1 MGLNFFAADATE
13 VNCSR
18 KNRKK
23 LHVIVSCSKHLSIV
37 RIDISGNHEAKEVSL
52 MILTALKAIFWRI
65 KLMTA
70 KGLELSCG
78 EGVSIPLS
86 LIKRLLIPR
95 DSTPSMKRNTSR
107 EVLAKVYLAP

>member
-23 LHVIVSCSKHLSIV
+23 LHAIVSCSKHLSIAN
-37 RIDISGNHEAKEVSL
+37 ISGNHEVKPL
-52 MILTALKAIFWRI
+52 MILTALKAIFWQI
-65 KLMTA
+65 MLMTV
-70 KGLELSCG
+70 KSLEHFCG

-86 LIKRLLIPR
+86 LIKRLLIPK
-95 DSTPSMKRNTSR
+95 DSTP
-107 EVLAKVYLAP
+107 